1 MAIKTKDNKEMT
13 LAPGEQLIATMGQK
27 YSTSFFT
34 GAGFSKTALV
44 LTNKALSGVGKTY
57 STKKGV
63 ISFKAPLRNISSV
76 GVEYSSEI
84 LALILGILTLPIFIG
99 VLFLIYYFVRKE
111 RYIVINVQGVLYALS
126 LRGIPNEHVNLF
138 IEKILLAASIPQF

>member
-1 MAIKTKDNKEMT
+1 MI

-44 LTNKALSGVGKTY
+44 LTNKALAGVGKTY

-63 ISFKAPLRNISSV
+63 ISFKAPLRNVSSV
-76 GVEYSSEI
+76 GVEYSSEL
-84 LALILGILTLPIFIG
+84 LALILGILTLPLFIG
-99 VLFLIYYFVRKE
+99 VFFLIYYFVKKE

-126 LRGIPNEHVNLF
+126 LRGIPNDQVNLF
-138 IEKILLAASIPQF
+138 IEKILLTANPSQM